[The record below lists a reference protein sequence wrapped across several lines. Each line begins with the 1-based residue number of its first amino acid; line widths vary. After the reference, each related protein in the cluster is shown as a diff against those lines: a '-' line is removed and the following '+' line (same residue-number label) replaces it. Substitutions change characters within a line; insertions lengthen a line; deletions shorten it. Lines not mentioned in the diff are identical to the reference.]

1 VYVDGG
7 NDDDKEA
14 VLAAVLAAAEA
25 SEGTD
30 AAIEAEETAPL
41 QARGHW

>member
-1 VYVDGG
+1 MYVDGG

-14 VLAAVLAAAEA
+14 VSAAVLAAAEA

-30 AAIEAEETAPL
+30 AAIEAEVTAPL
-41 QARGHW
+41 QTKCHW